1 MRGVWVK
8 ADRFD
13 WRAALIRR
21 LPPPLSLIVRTPTAA
36 LPAIEAQPGV
46 LSRAQ
51 PPKRSGHTLLHS
63 FRSVGRRQQT
73 SGPIFARCGLAATR
87 APESGRPDLLV

>member
-1 MRGVWVK
+1 MRGVWAK

-13 WRAALIRR
+13 WLAA
-21 LPPPLSLIVRTPTAA
+21 PPLSLVVRTPTAA
-36 LPAIEAQPGV
+36 GLAIEAQPGA

-63 FRSVGRRQQT
+63 VASVAVIKRV
-73 SGPIFARCGLAATR
+73 ARFFCVLWLGCNTR
-87 APESGRPDLLV
+87 AGIWPL